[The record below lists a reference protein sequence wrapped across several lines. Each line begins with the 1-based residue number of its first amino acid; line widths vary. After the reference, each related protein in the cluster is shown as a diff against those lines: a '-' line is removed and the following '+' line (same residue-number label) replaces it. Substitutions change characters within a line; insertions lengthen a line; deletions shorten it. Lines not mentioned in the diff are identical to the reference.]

1 MSKAIKLVIGGK
13 EYTLKG
19 EDEKLT
25 RLAAEEVDAQVEA
38 LKGRHLEESS
48 STLSVLAALNIAEKY
63 HRSSRSKE
71 NERKLIL
78 TEIESMADFLAGRL
92 RDGSY

>member
-25 RLAAEEVDAQVEA
+25 RLAAEEVNAQVEA

-48 STLSVLAALNIAEKY
+48 NTLSVLAALNIAEKY

-71 NERKLIL
+71 NERRLIIN
-78 TEIESMADFLAGRL
+78 EMESMAEFLAGRL
-92 RDGSY
+92 RKDSY